1 MKRLS
6 FLLLLAGCR
15 PAHAPV
21 ASLDQRTPVPLPAEA
36 VQAVRVEMRTMLS
49 SLHDFQ
55 AGLATHDTAR
65 MRRAVIASGLAAAAD
80 PALEPLLPA
89 EFLRLGVATHSQ
101 FDTLALAMTAG
112 ASVDSL
118 LRRLPLVTANCVT
131 CHATYRLE
139 TSEGAAPH

>member
-6 FLLLLAGCR
+6 LLLLLVGCR

-21 ASLDQRTPVPLPAEA
+21 ATLDQRTAVPLPAEA
-36 VQAVRVEMRTMLS
+36 VEAVRVEMRTMLS

-89 EFLRLGVATHSQ
+89 EFLRLGVAVHSQ
-101 FDTLALAMTAG
+101 FDTLALAMTTG
-112 ASVDSL
+112 APVDSL
-118 LRRLPLVTANCVT
+118 LGRLPLVTANCVN
-131 CHATYRLE
+131 CHAIYRLE
-139 TSEGAAPH
+139 PVAGTVPH